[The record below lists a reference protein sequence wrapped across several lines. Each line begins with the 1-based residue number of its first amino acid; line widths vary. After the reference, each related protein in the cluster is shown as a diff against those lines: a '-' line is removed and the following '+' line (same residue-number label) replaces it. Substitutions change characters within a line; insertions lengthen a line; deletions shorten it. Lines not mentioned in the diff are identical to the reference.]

1 MSIFKLFP
9 SKYLKPHDIEDGEI
23 VTIKAVMVER
33 VGVDQEEK
41 PIVFFNEHDKG
52 VILNKTNAEAIAKVF
67 GEEEDDWPGKR
78 LALVTVP
85 SRTPQGEAT
94 TSIRMKPAPAKKKA
108 AAKTAT
114 AVSDEDPD
122 LADSEDPG
130 NWDDEAA

>member
-94 TSIRMKPAPAKKKA
+94 TSIRH
-108 AAKTAT
+108 
-114 AVSDEDPD
+114 
-122 LADSEDPG
+122 
-130 NWDDEAA
+130 EASAGEKESGSQNGHRCL